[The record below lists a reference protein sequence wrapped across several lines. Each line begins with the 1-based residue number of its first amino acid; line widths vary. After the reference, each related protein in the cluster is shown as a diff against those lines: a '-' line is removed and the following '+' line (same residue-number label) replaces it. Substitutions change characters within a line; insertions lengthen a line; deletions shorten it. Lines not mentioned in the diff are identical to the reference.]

1 MRLARNGVRIA
12 SLIVG
17 LVLGTAAQA
26 AAAGKPDCR
35 AIEIT
40 GDRLACYDAAFPPK
54 ARQPALV
61 ENNAARPAYKDP
73 FLAEE
78 ARTTARLK
86 TICRG
91 C

>member
-1 MRLARNGVRIA
+1 MRFARNGVRMTTLTI
-12 SLIVG
+12 G
-17 LVLGTAAQA
+17 LVLGTSAPA

-35 AIEIT
+35 ALEIT

-54 ARQPALV
+54 AKKPAV
-61 ENNAARPAYKDP
+61 VDNNATRPAYKDP

-78 ARTTARLK
+78 AQTAARLK
-86 TICRG
+86 NICRG